1 VPTRPAILSLSSSW
15 PEAPEVQLVTHAD
28 GPFGGRIAA
37 RLLCG
42 GDAVRAQV
50 SARSPSRQV
59 NKLRTSGAEVIC
71 SDLGSGTGETELR
84 LWRGVTGVVHAPL
97 STTAAGKEA
106 VVSLRDPALPDPEDE
121 AFVCAATGRVRQ
133 LVLLSAAASAATQ
146 SLLERSGL
154 AYTLLHPCAPEPE
167 TRLGG
172 GARGRLLERRRQ
184 ILFLPLQQVADIAVF
199 AALVGFKHALLE
211 LPSVVRRY
219 GSVAAQVEKLLRLPH
234 SPLADTLLAE
244 LITGSPYKLVTP
256 GVARV
261 LGLTFAGNYL
271 EQVFAQP
278 FDA

>member
-1 VPTRPAILSLSSSW
+1 MLKQAG
-15 PEAPEVQLVTHAD
+15 APEVQLVTHAD

-50 SARSPSRQV
+50 SARHPSRQA

-71 SDLGSGTGETELR
+71 SDLFCSNPGGTGESDPR

-97 STTAAGKEA
+97 SATTAGKEA
-106 VVSLRDPALPDPEDE
+106 VASLHDLSGRNPEDE
-121 AFVCAATGRVRQ
+121 AFVRTAAVQARQ
-133 LVLLSAAASAATQ
+133 LVLLSATAAAGTR

-154 AYTLLHPCAPEPE
+154 PYTLLYPCAAEPE
-167 TRLGG
+167 IELGG

-184 ILFLPLQQVADIAVF
+184 ILFLPLQQVADVAVF
-199 AALVGFKHALLE
+199 AASVGFKHALLG
-211 LPSVVRRY
+211 LPTVVRRY
-219 GSVAAQVEKLLRLPH
+219 GSVAAQVEKFLRLPH

-244 LITGSPYKLVTP
+244 LITGSPFKLVTP

-261 LGLTFAGNYL
+261 LGLEFGSTYL

>member
-1 VPTRPAILSLSSSW
+1 MRRRR
-15 PEAPEVQLVTHAD
+15 
-28 GPFGGRIAA
+28 GPGAG
-37 RLLCG
+37 LG
-42 GDAVRAQV
+42 AV
-50 SARSPSRQV
+50 SSRQV

-71 SDLGSGTGETELR
+71 SDLGCGTGETELR

-106 VVSLRDPALPDPEDE
+106 VVSLRDPADPEDD
-121 AFVCAATGRVRQ
+121 AFVCAAMGRVGQ

-199 AALVGFKHALLE
+199 AASVGFKHALLE
-211 LPSVVRRY
+211 LLSVVRRY
-219 GSVAAQVEKLLRLPH
+219 GSVVTQVEELLLLPH
-234 SPLADTLLAE
+234 PPWPTRCWPNSLPGRPTNWSPSA
-244 LITGSPYKLVTP
+244 SPACW
-256 GVARV
+256 G
-261 LGLTFAGNYL
+261 
-271 EQVFAQP
+271 
-278 FDA
+278 

>member
-1 VPTRPAILSLSSSW
+1 V
-15 PEAPEVQLVTHAD
+15 PEVQLVTHAD

-50 SARSPSRQV
+50 SARSPSQQV

-71 SDLGSGTGETELR
+71 SDLFCSDPGRTGERDPR

-97 STTAAGKEA
+97 STTTAGKEV

-167 TRLGG
+167 IELGG

-199 AALVGFKHALLE
+199 AASVGFKHALLK
-211 LPSVVRRY
+211 LPTMVRRY
-219 GSVAAQVEKLLRLPH
+219 GSVAAQVEKLLQLPH
-234 SPLADTLLAE
+234 PPLADTLLAE

-261 LGLTFAGNYL
+261 LGLTFAENYL